1 MAKILETKSL
11 VNGGYIQLI
20 RVRKT
25 FRTELVEEDGHKSV
39 RNHRFLDSALKRF
52 SKFGHSPRPLTKEQ
66 AAASNLIRIPK
77 HFYDDCVRESRYCKS
92 QVVPIERETEAHY
105 WIDVSKDSD
114 VLKELVSRADSYA
127 DLEVSP
133 VYTEYAKVVTGA
145 KELLK
150 ALEGVSLQG

>member
-20 RVRKT
+20 RIRKT
-25 FRTELVEEDGHKSV
+25 FRTELVEEDGWKIV
-39 RNHRFLDSALKRF
+39 RNHRFSDSALKRF
-52 SKFGHSPRPLTKEQ
+52 SKFAHHPRPVTKEQ

-77 HFYDDCVRESRYCKS
+77 HFYDDCVYCKF

-114 VLKELVSRADSYA
+114 GLKELISRADSYA

-133 VYTEYAKVVTGA
+133 VYKEYAKVVTSA

>member
-114 VLKELVSRADSYA
+114 GLKELISRADYYA
-127 DLEVSP
+127 DLEVSAI
-133 VYTEYAKVVTGA
+133 YSEYAGVVKSA
-145 KELLK
+145 KATLK
-150 ALEGVSLQG
+150 ALENISLPA